1 MPTGPAIGIDLGTSF
16 SCVGVFKHNSV
27 EIVANDQ
34 DHRTTPT
41 CVAFTDRE
49 RLFGEAAMYQMGVN
63 HTNTVFDV
71 KRLIGR
77 TFDDE
82 AVQDDMKHWPFKVIN
97 SQGTPKIE
105 VEYRGEKKQFVAE
118 EISAMVLQKMK
129 ETAEAY
135 LGERV
140 TDAVITV
147 PAYFSSRQRRATI
160 DAGKIAGLNV
170 LRLIN
175 EPTAA
180 AIAYGVKKRSERQH
194 NVLVFDWGGGTLD
207 VSILSIENGAFEVK
221 AVGGDTHLGGE
232 DINSRLVN
240 HCVEEFKQMHEG
252 RDLTTKAINRL
263 RKACET
269 AKRKLSTIDCTNVE
283 VVSLFEDMD
292 FCMELTR
299 DQFEQLCLDLFSR
312 MMDVVKSALSAAK
325 MERTDIDEILLVGG
339 STRIPK
345 VQTMLQEYF
354 NGRELNRTVNADEAV
369 AYGATLLAAKLT
381 DALPKSMQHLSLLEV
396 TPLSL
401 CLEFPDGTLKKI
413 VEGNT
418 QIPIKLTRPYGTK
431 ENSAEAVLGVFEGE
445 CKKASDIYILGNF
458 SSPNTFWYILGHAMF
473 YLAIEIDESGIFHV
487 SEMKNFCWK
496 QNITTP
502 IKGTVGLS
510 EEEIKRMINDAKK
523 MKLEDEKERSRMAAM
538 NVLVDC
544 IYTIKAK
551 MESEETKQTTSEE
564 LRQELIGKCEEMIR
578 WTDMEKNSTKEDF
591 ERNQS
596 MLEEM
601 YKGVTMVKQRSTCE
615 EMMNWTDK
623 EKDATMEEYEQIS
636 KQLDDMYDNSP

>member
-1 MPTGPAIGIDLGTSF
+1 MSTGTAIGIDLGTSF

-97 SQGTPKIE
+97 SQGMPKIE

-207 VSILSIENGAFEVK
+207 ASILSIENGAFEVK

-232 DINSRLVN
+232 DITSRLVD
-240 HCVEEFKQMHEG
+240 HCVEEFKDMHEG

-299 DQFEQLCLDLFSR
+299 DQFEQLCSDLFSR

-345 VQTMLQEYF
+345 VQTMLQNFF
-354 NGRELNRTVNADEAV
+354 NGKKLNRTVNADEAV

-381 DALPKSMQHLSLLEV
+381 GAIPKSMQHLRLLEV
-396 TPLSL
+396 APLSQW
-401 CLEFPDGTLKKI
+401 LESSDGTNLEI
-413 VEGNT
+413 VERNT
-418 QIPIKLTRPYGTK
+418 RIPIKKKWACKTPTDNIADNTYTI
-431 ENSAEAVLGVFEGE
+431 FEGE
-445 CKKASDIYILGNF
+445 DQKVNDIYILNVF
-458 SSPNTFWYILGHAMF
+458 PSTNYFLDLLGLVKF
-473 YLAIEIDESGIFHV
+473 YLTIEIDKSGILHV
-487 SEMKNFCWK
+487 SAVEKSFWK
-496 QNITTP
+496 RKSITP
-502 IKGTVGLS
+502 IEGKVGLS
-510 EEEIKRMINDAKK
+510 EVKIERMISDAKK
-523 MKLEDEKERSRMAAM
+523 MKQEDEKERSRMAAK
-538 NVLVDC
+538 NVLVNY
-544 IYTIKAK
+544 IYSIKSK
-551 MESEETKQTTSEE
+551 IESEEMKQRASEE
-564 LRQELIGKCEEMIR
+564 HRQKLIRTCKEMIK
-578 WTDMEKNSTKEDF
+578 WTDMEENSTKEDY
-591 ERNQS
+591 ERNRKN
-596 MLEEM
+596 LEEM
-601 YKGVTMVKQRSTCE
+601 YNGITMVKSSAASDHSDMKCH
-615 EMMNWTDK
+615 TDRCG
-623 EKDATMEEYEQIS
+623 DPPTH
-636 KQLDDMYDNSP
+636 L

>member
-16 SCVGVFKHNSV
+16 SCVGVFMHDRV

-34 DHRTTPT
+34 GNRTTPS

-49 RLFGEAAMYQMGVN
+49 RLFGEAALNQMAMN
-63 HTNTVFDV
+63 PTNTVFDV

-105 VEYRGEKKQFVAE
+105 VEYRGEKKHFAAE

-129 ETAEAY
+129 ETAETY
-135 LGERV
+135 LGKRV
-140 TDAVITV
+140 RDAVIAV
-147 PAYFSSRQRRATI
+147 PAYFNSRQRQATL

-232 DINSRLVN
+232 DITSRLVN

-252 RDLTTKAINRL
+252 RDLTACNKAINRL

-269 AKRKLSTIDCTNVE
+269 AKRNLSILKSTNVE
-283 VVSLFEDMD
+283 VVSLFEDID
-292 FCMELTR
+292 FCLDLTR
-299 DQFEQLCLDLFSR
+299 AQFERLCLDLFCQT
-312 MMDVVKSALSAAK
+312 MDVVKSALSASK

-339 STRIPK
+339 STRIPR
-345 VQTMLQEYF
+345 VQTMLREYF
-354 NGRELNRTVNADEAV
+354 NGRVLNRSLNPDEAV
-369 AYGATLLAAKLT
+369 AYGATLMAAQM
-381 DALPKSMQHLSLLEV
+381 SSR
-396 TPLSL
+396 
-401 CLEFPDGTLKKI
+401 KK
-413 VEGNT
+413 
-418 QIPIKLTRPYGTK
+418 
-431 ENSAEAVLGVFEGE
+431 NS
-445 CKKASDIYILGNF
+445 
-458 SSPNTFWYILGHAMF
+458 
-473 YLAIEIDESGIFHV
+473 
-487 SEMKNFCWK
+487 
-496 QNITTP
+496 TTP
-502 IKGTVGLS
+502 NNCEFGLS

-523 MKLEDEKERSRMAAM
+523 MKLEDEEERSRMAAK
-538 NVLVDC
+538 NVLVGY
-544 IYTIKAK
+544 IYSIKAK
-551 MESEETKQTTSEE
+551 MESEEVKQMTSKAH
-564 LRQELIGKCEEMIR
+564 RKELIRM
-578 WTDMEKNSTKEDF
+578 
-591 ERNQS
+591 
-596 MLEEM
+596 
-601 YKGVTMVKQRSTCE
+601 CE
-615 EMMNWTDK
+615 EMMKWTDTERNATK
-623 EKDATMEEYEQIS
+623 KDYERK
-636 KQLDDMYDNSP
+636 KQELENKYNSITKTKKSRS